1 MRARINAVMV
11 TAEDFNQIENKKIFY
26 DEILRQIKKEHQ
38 AKAKEIIPQLCYA
51 LQNEDAFLS
60 NEDIRDTIKKDL
72 IDIWSKTT
80 IQNNIP
86 DEFKDD
92 AKQAA
97 KEKADQK
104 RKNVGEECVTVSS
117 QMVPEQSSS
126 GNTTTTIFESKREP
140 DPLQITHTTL
150 KEKEKDEEVD
160 GLRQD
165 LEQQKQEVEAFPTTD
180 TTISYNPQIDQE
192 KEDLK
197 KQVRELKQLLQHR
210 FITFHS
216 KKFENELRTCIMSAG
231 YYKIYFNERMEVI
244 KIES

>member
-1 MRARINAVMV
+1 MV
-11 TAEDFNQIENKKIFY
+11 TAEDFNQIENKKISY
-26 DEILRQIKKEHQ
+26 DELLRQTKKEHV
-38 AKAKEIIPQLCYA
+38 AKAKEVIPQLCYA
-51 LQNEDAFLS
+51 LQNEDVFLS
-60 NEDIRDTIKKDL
+60 NEDIRHRIKKDL

-92 AKQAA
+92 VKQVA

-104 RKNVGEECVTVSS
+104 RKNIIEECVTASS
-117 QMVPEQSSS
+117 QMVPEQSSY
-126 GNTTTTIFESKREP
+126 GNTTVFESIYEH
-140 DPLQITHTTL
+140 DALQVAHTIL
-150 KEKEKDEEVD
+150 KEKDDEIHR
-160 GLRQD
+160 LREE
-165 LEQQKQEVEAFPTTD
+165 LEQKQKQEVEIFPTTD

-197 KQVRELKQLLQHR
+197 KQVRELKQFLQHR

-216 KKFENELRTCIMSAG
+216 EKFENELRTCIMSAG
-231 YYKIYFNERMEVI
+231 YYKIYFNERMEVT